1 MAGRTLISHRMYSS
15 WYSLSSFADRPGEQ
29 LGVMFSFTQHKRSE
43 GNQQQRFSFQMTCPI
58 DHRFPSTPP
67 ITDLESVRVFQS

>member
-29 LGVMFSFTQHKRSE
+29 LGVMFSFTQRKRSE
-43 GNQQQRFSFQMTCPI
+43 GDQQQRSSFQIPLTI
-58 DHRFPSTPP
+58 DLLHSTNNR
-67 ITDLESVRVFQS
+67 LGFG